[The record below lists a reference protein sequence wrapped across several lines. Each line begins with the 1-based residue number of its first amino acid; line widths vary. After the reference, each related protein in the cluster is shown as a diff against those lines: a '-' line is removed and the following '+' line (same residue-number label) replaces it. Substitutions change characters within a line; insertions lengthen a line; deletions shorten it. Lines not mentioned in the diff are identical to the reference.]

1 MKPTLLKGFILLV
14 TLATAFIGAT
24 QMKSDASLLAW
35 GFLLW
40 ALLPSLALLR
50 IVWKIEGGRERLLWS
65 LAALLLLGGGLYAL
79 VDSFYLHPDAQSAM
93 ALVVIPFYQWLGTG
107 IFALILYFVKKEWK
121 DRREKDREV
130 FGEKEREA

>member
-1 MKPTLLKGFILLV
+1 MQPTLLKGFILLV
-14 TLATAFIGAT
+14 TLSSAFIGAAH
-24 QMKSDASLLAW
+24 MENGAPLLAW

-50 IVWKIEGGRERLLWS
+50 IVWRVEGGRERLLWS

-93 ALVVIPFYQWLGTG
+93 ALVVIPFYQWLGIG
-107 IFALILYFVKKEWK
+107 IFTLILSLVKKGWK
-121 DRREKDREV
+121 DRGEKDQRA
-130 FGEKEREA
+130 FGEKKREA

>member
-1 MKPTLLKGFILLV
+1 MNTTLLKGFILLV
-14 TLATAFIGAT
+14 ILTTAFIGAT
-24 QMKSDASLLAW
+24 HMRSGTPLLAW

-93 ALVVIPFYQWLGTG
+93 ALVVIPFYQWLGIG
-107 IFALILYFVKKEWK
+107 IFAVILYFVKK
-121 DRREKDREV
+121 
-130 FGEKEREA
+130 GTSN